1 MPGLCS
7 CGFRGKVTG
16 AKMPPS
22 SGLSEVCFPVFGFC
36 LLLTDVGISLQ
47 MQFFAEL
54 PACPP
59 VARFLFEIT
68 ETVHTFSAYNFA
80 KAMTAN
86 DLVEAHHK
94 CLGSFSDFTGRCSAD
109 PANTADG
116 LFAQ

>member
-1 MPGLCS
+1 
-7 CGFRGKVTG
+7 
-16 AKMPPS
+16 
-22 SGLSEVCFPVFGFC
+22 
-36 LLLTDVGISLQ
+36 
-47 MQFFAEL
+47 MQFFAQL

-59 VARFLFEIT
+59 IARFLFEIT

-94 CLGSFSDFTGRCSAD
+94 CLESFSDFTGRCSSD
-109 PANTADG
+109 LSNTADG